1 MEEEVKKEKIDIK
14 KELLLTLS
22 NQKSLFSSK
31 KLERAVVF
39 YVFVTISIIYV
50 FLNIKE
56 LETFDFLQIVAV
68 WLAYGGYNTY
78 QNYKDKKLFTEER
91 EREDI

>member
-1 MEEEVKKEKIDIK
+1 MEEERNIDIK

-22 NQKSLFSSK
+22 NEKSLFSSK

-39 YVFVTISIIYV
+39 YVFIVISVIYV

-56 LETFDFLQIVAV
+56 LETLDLLQIVGV

-78 QNYKDKKLFTEER
+78 QNYKDKKLFKEGEG
-91 EREDI
+91 EVLKS

>member
-1 MEEEVKKEKIDIK
+1 MKKEEEKIDIK

-22 NQKSLFSSK
+22 NEKSLFSSK

-39 YVFVTISIIYV
+39 YVFIVISIIYI

-56 LETFDFLQIVAV
+56 LDTLDFLQIVGV

-78 QNYKDKKLFTEER
+78 LNYRDRKLDKEVS
-91 EREDI
+91 